1 MPRRS
6 HHHFSLNFELP
17 AEPPAEV
24 ELIPAGDRLVGRD
37 GRNWQWDQV
46 SQQAVL
52 DEFVAR
58 GLPLPVDVNHA
69 QELRAPKGEDSPA
82 YAWIESLRVRDGA
95 LFGQV
100 TWNPRGQDAVRNREY
115 RFLSPVF
122 DYRPEDGRIVR
133 LTSVALTNEPNLRLP
148 ALNHQETQM
157 KRELT
162 TAIAAALA
170 LALGTTA
177 DSTDEEI
184 VAALNQFKRDFDTA
198 RASNAAQPSL
208 DRYVPRADYDA
219 LATRATNAEQA
230 LRERDQAAHQS
241 QVDGEID
248 AALKAGKITPATVD
262 YHRASCADKAGLE
275 RFRAFVAA
283 APVIAQDSTGIEGKP
298 SAGGSA
304 TALNAIEREVCERLG
319 LGEEQFLKV
328 RNQRAA

>member
-37 GRNWQWDQV
+37 GRSWQWDQA

-82 YAWIESLRVRDGA
+82 YAWIESLHVRDGA
-95 LFGQV
+95 LLGHV
-100 TWNPRGQDAVRNREY
+100 TWNPRGQNAVRNREY

-122 DYRPEDGRIVR
+122 DYRPDDGRIVR

-148 ALNHQETQM
+148 ALNHQEISM
-157 KRELT
+157 DRKLT
-162 TAIAAALA
+162 AAIMVALCAACPTLKSE
-170 LALGTTA
+170 
-177 DSTDEEI
+177 STDEQIAE
-184 VAALNQFKRDFDTA
+184 ALNGLKRDLDTA
-198 RASNAAQPSL
+198 RATNAQQPPL

-219 LATRATNAEQA
+219 LAQRATNAETA
-230 LRERDQAAHQS
+230 LRERDKAAHET
-241 QVDGEID
+241 QVTAELD
-248 AALKAGKITPATVD
+248 AALKAGKITPATLD
-262 YHRASCADKAGLE
+262 YHRASCADQGGLD

-283 APVIAQDSTGIEGKP
+283 SPVIAPGSTGIEGQPP
-298 SAGGSA
+298 SQS
-304 TALNAIEREVCERLG
+304 TALNAAEREVCEALG
-319 LGEEQFLKV
+319 LTEEQFI
-328 RNQRAA
+328 RSRTQRAA